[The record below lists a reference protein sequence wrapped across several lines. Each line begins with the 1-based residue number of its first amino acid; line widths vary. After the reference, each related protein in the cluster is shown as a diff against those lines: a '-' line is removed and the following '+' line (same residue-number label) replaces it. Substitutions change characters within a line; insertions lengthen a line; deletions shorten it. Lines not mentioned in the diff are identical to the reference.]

1 MTPFGDGDPEDDP
14 NRCVVQPS
22 ERTEVVRDVTRPWE
36 ARADSI
42 AGERIRSRSIG
53 RRRAS
58 RSGRAGRFGSHGHSA
73 IGCDP

>member
-1 MTPFGDGDPEDDP
+1 MTPFSDGDPEDNP

-36 ARADSI
+36 ARPDSV

-53 RRRAS
+53 RRRL
-58 RSGRAGRFGSHGHSA
+58 RGREGRAALEATPLGYRL
-73 IGCDP
+73 